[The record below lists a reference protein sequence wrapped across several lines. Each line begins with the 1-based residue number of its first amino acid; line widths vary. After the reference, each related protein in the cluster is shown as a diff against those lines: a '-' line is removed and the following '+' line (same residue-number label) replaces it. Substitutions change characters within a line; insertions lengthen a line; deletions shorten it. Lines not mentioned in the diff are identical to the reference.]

1 MKKIISLTLL
11 LLGGSMLSCLLLMT
25 GCIKQQDAYFIY
37 TKITSSINNRSS
49 DSVVALPPDTIAH
62 SSFTINIHAGV
73 QRSGDLLGSRL
84 SFNNAAY
91 AFQFDDP
98 LDYKNA
104 DPIEHIK
111 IITLGKYNDSYPAG
125 SDISGLCIYTPASN
139 VADFSTEQIIEIL
152 NFNSVDN
159 QWDNSVGLKNFSVKI
174 AEAPAELGIQRFA
187 IVLESSNNTILK
199 DTTVQVF
206 IKP

>member
-62 SSFTINIHAGV
+62 SSFAINIQADV
-73 QRSGDLLGSRL
+73 QESGDLTSILRL
-84 SFNNAAY
+84 NNAAY

-104 DPIEHIK
+104 DPIERIK
-111 IITLGKYNDSYPAG
+111 IITLEKYNDSYPAG
-125 SDISGLCIYTPASN
+125 SDISGVCIYTPASN

-159 QWDNSVGLKNFSVKI
+159 QWDNSVGLENFSIKI
-174 AEAPAELGIQRFA
+174 AEAPSEIGIQQFA
-187 IVLESSNNTILK
+187 IILESANHTTLK
-199 DTTVQVF
+199 DTTIQVV

>member
-49 DSVVALPPDTIAH
+49 DSVVVLPPDTIAH
-62 SSFTINIHAGV
+62 SSFAINIHAGV

-84 SFNNAAY
+84 SFNNATY

-104 DPIEHIK
+104 DPIERIK
-111 IITLGKYNDSYPAG
+111 IITLEKYNDSYPAG
-125 SDISGLCIYTPASN
+125 SDISGVCIYTPASN

-159 QWDNSVGLKNFSVKI
+159 QWDNSVGLENFSIKI
-174 AEAPAELGIQRFA
+174 TEAPSEIGIQQFA
-187 IVLESSNNTILK
+187 IILESANHTTLK
-199 DTTVQVF
+199 DTTIQVV